1 MDKKTL
7 EIQIKLLANQ
17 ALTQVK
23 EFSNDIKNA
32 ADKAKGFT
40 GDAKGVATS
49 IKTMQA
55 EAQRTANQLKLFGL
69 TSSDLR
75 NTTQNLKKTILD
87 LTDSGLKPESKEVQ
101 NLVQKYKELEEQ
113 TNKAEASEQ
122 GLFGVI
128 GKLKNEIG
136 SLAAVAAAVKVDQAV
151 GNLAKSSLDV
161 NNSFQKI
168 KDDFGIMLGD
178 VEAGIGLFNELQE
191 FNFWTPFDIEQ
202 TSQAAKV
209 LVSAKVPLKDLT
221 DYLIRFGDIA
231 QGDAQKFQSYINA
244 FSKASAK
251 GKADMEVLNVYTDQG
266 VQILDALGQ
275 QLGKT
280 SAEIVKMAS
289 EGKISFQDLDDAL
302 NALAS
307 EGGLYYGTLEKA
319 AMRLDAVQAG
329 LQESVK
335 SLKASFGEMLAPAVA
350 KVLSVFTDW
359 IDRINNSPIAKGIL
373 AAAIATITVAVNAL
387 AVVAI
392 VKLITN
398 LNLASVAAAG
408 LGAAINTALPIIGA
422 ISVVVGVVTTALVAN
437 ASAHQ
442 KAADAA
448 AEHAKKM
455 KELDNSYK
463 DWLKTANQSEA
474 MAAYENYSKQAASQ
488 KTTVNNLKNK
498 LANTQEYTTA
508 SQNGYKYQKKNP
520 EYDKLKTQ
528 LKEAEDLLADYEQK
542 RDAASR
548 RITQAQKEDQQKLKD
563 HAEQMVAAAA
573 KLGTEWQNKLAEVNA
588 ETAIDKLRIEQ
599 QQSLEKLNEKAE
611 SLYGKDYANWEA
623 YLKEKAALNEYYNK
637 RIAAEAETEATK
649 AKKILQ
655 DWIDKSDEIGALER
669 QKAAAQVELAKAAE
683 KLYGKTYE
691 TQEDYIRANKEL
703 EKEYDEKIA
712 AAREKQMKDYGTKWE
727 QLLKNIQQ
735 NLERAMS
742 EKNLPAAAGYA
753 AQGAALQGAQN
764 TEVGQ
769 VAQGFAN
776 GGLMGGI
783 IAIIQAFVSAIVK
796 AIEAL
801 ENGQKV
807 LNFISTIVGKIFE
820 VIGPLVDEA
829 LWPTVRLLELLGTT
843 IGKLIKPLA
852 YFAAEFAK
860 NETFIRTI
868 SVLLEGLCYL
878 LDIIFEVLQ
887 PIIDVIIQILRVFG
901 YIVNPAGIL
910 ADQLYK
916 TAEDIEAINE
926 EMERQQDLL
935 RKKYQRMQDAVKE
948 QLDSQLAALK
958 SQYELGLISRE
969 QYEKQA
975 EKYASE
981 ADEKIYA
988 IEKEMNKKLEEIK
1001 NNTKDTAGST
1011 KTTSEEATKTS
1022 SKLGDLNLNFGNLL
1036 ESVTRIN
1043 DLIIS
1048 STTEMIQGITN
1059 SFTSVTSALTT
1070 SITSTISSVTNSIT
1084 TLNSSITNSIT
1095 TLNSSITYSFTSVTS
1110 AITNSITEI
1119 LGAITKFS
1127 TGLLGGG
1134 GIPGLGGGSGGS
1146 GGGIPIPGLGDLPI
1160 PGLGGGSG
1168 GFSLPGIPTI
1178 SSDPVQT
1185 GVSILTG
1192 GLVDTDDSVGDNIAN
1207 VLTGGLWGGIKDLFG
1222 WDVGSWSIPEDQMA
1236 MVHQGEIIVPRTF
1249 SEGIRRGELSLSSN
1263 GNNNKSE
1270 SPLYVTVNVGGSVV
1284 TENQLI
1290 DSVYNGIRK
1299 GINSKRYSPLGA
1311 A

>member
-7 EIQIKLLANQ
+7 EIRIKLLANQ
-17 ALTQVK
+17 ALSQVK
-23 EFSNDIKNA
+23 EFSSDIKNA

-40 GDAKGVATS
+40 VDAKGVSTS
-49 IKTMQA
+49 IKTMQK
-55 EAQRTANQLKLFGL
+55 EAQRTANQMKLFGL

-113 TNKAEASEQ
+113 TKKAEASEQ

-128 GKLKNEIG
+128 EKLKNEIG
-136 SLAAVAAAVKVDQAV
+136 SLAAVAAAVKVDKAV
-151 GNLAKSSLDV
+151 ADLAKSSLDV

-221 DYLIRFGDIA
+221 DYLTRVGDMA
-231 QGDAQKFQSYINA
+231 QGDAEKLQSYMSA

-266 VQILDALGQ
+266 VQVLDALGQ

-289 EGKISFQDLDDAL
+289 EGKISFQDLDNAL

-335 SLKASFGEMLAPAVA
+335 SLKASFGQMLAPAVSA
-350 KVLSVFTDW
+350 VLTVFTNLVD
-359 IDRINNSPIAKGIL
+359 IINSSPILKGLL
-373 AAAIATITVAVNAL
+373 AAAIAAITVAVNAL

-408 LGAAINTALPIIGA
+408 LGTAINTAMPIIGA

-474 MAAYENYSKQAASQ
+474 MKAYENYSKLAASQ
-488 KTTVNNLKNK
+488 KTTVTNLKQELEK
-498 LANTQEYTTA
+498 TPQKVWVSSASGNT
-508 SQNGYKYQKKNP
+508 SWQKDNP
-520 EYDKLKTQ
+520 EYAELKTQ
-528 LKEAEDLLADYEQK
+528 VKEAEDLLADYEQK
-542 RDAASR
+542 RDSASR

-563 HAEQMVAAAA
+563 HAAQMIEAAS
-573 KLGTEWQNKLAEVNA
+573 KLGTEWQNKLALENA
-588 ETAIDKLRIEQ
+588 KSPIEELHFEQ
-599 QQSLEKLNEKAE
+599 QQALEKLAEKAS
-611 SLYGKDYANWEA
+611 SLYDGDINKWDA
-623 YLKEKAALNEYYNK
+623 YMSEKAALNEYYNK
-637 RIAAEAETEATK
+637 KIAEKEKELSDKLKKEEEDRQKKLAEEAEK
-649 AKKILQ
+649 AKKVLQ
-655 DWIDKSDEIGALER
+655 DWIDKGDPVGALER
-669 QKAAAQVELAKAAE
+669 QKSEALKKNAEAAK
-683 KLYGKTYE
+683 KLYGDSYATEAAYIKANYE
-691 TQEDYIRANKEL
+691 LQ
-703 EKEYDEKIA
+703 KEYDEKINEARKKA
-712 AAREKQMKDYGTKWE
+712 ASERPTVAQEAATAANSAMQGTDVGTIVDTLKSGGSIWGALISILMKAVGSLESFQKGMNMITEALKKVFTRLEPLLKNAMDIIDEIIDALAEVLTPVLAIIIAISNEVTKLIF
-727 QLLKNIQQ
+727 QLLKPLFSIIEKIAYVLIDIHNEI
-735 NLERAMS
+735 LVPIS
-742 EKNLPAAAGYA
+742 E
-753 AQGAALQGAQN
+753 
-764 TEVGQ
+764 V
-769 VAQGFAN
+769 VAEILN
-776 GGLMGGI
+776 
-783 IAIIQAFVSAIVK
+783 AIIRLINDLTGAGLDEFKAFEKIVI
-796 AIEAL
+796 ATE
-801 ENGQKV
+801 
-807 LNFISTIVGKIFE
+807 
-820 VIGPLVDEA
+820 
-829 LWPTVRLLELLGTT
+829 ELT
-843 IGKLIKPLA
+843 
-852 YFAAEFAK
+852 
-860 NETFIRTI
+860 
-868 SVLLEGLCYL
+868 
-878 LDIIFEVLQ
+878 
-887 PIIDVIIQILRVFG
+887 
-901 YIVNPAGIL
+901 
-910 ADQLYK
+910 
-916 TAEDIEAINE
+916 E
-926 EMERQQDLL
+926 EITKQQEMLK
-935 RKKYQRMQDAVKE
+935 KKYQRMQDAVKE

-988 IEKEMNKKLEEIK
+988 IEKEMNQKLEAIK
-1001 NNTKDTAGST
+1001 NNTKDIDDST
-1011 KTTSEEATKTS
+1011 EKTSEEATSTNL
-1022 SKLGDLNLNFGNLL
+1022 KLGNMDLGLGNIF
-1036 ESVTRIN
+1036 ES
-1043 DLIIS
+1043 IS
-1048 STTEMIQGITN
+1048 GIT
-1059 SFTSVTSALTT
+1059 
-1070 SITSTISSVTNSIT
+1070 
-1084 TLNSSITNSIT
+1084 SSITD
-1095 TLNSSITYSFTSVTS
+1095 LNS
-1110 AITNSITEI
+1110 AITKSILDITE
-1119 LGAITKFS
+1119 AITKLA
-1127 TGLLGGG
+1127 TGLIPGFGGG
-1134 GIPGLGGGSGGS
+1134 GGGLPGLP
-1146 GGGIPIPGLGDLPI
+1146 PIPGFGGGGGGVTSDPISIADDLP
-1160 PGLGGGSG
+1160 GVGGIIDTVTD
-1168 GFSLPGIPTI
+1168 GIAN
-1178 SSDPVQT
+1178 SDPVQV
-1185 GVSILTG
+1185 GVGVLTG
-1192 GLVDTDDSVGDNIAN
+1192 GLVDTHDSVGDNIAN
-1207 VLTGGLWGGIKDLFG
+1207 VLTGGLWGGIKNLFG

-1236 MVHQGEIIVPRTF
+1236 VVHQGEIIVPRTF

-1263 GNNNKSE
+1263 GNVSKSE